1 MIKTKKLI
9 RGVEDSFK
17 LIKKRYGK
25 SNYYKHTPKLHFIK
39 SKNILKQEF
48 ADGPLKQKDIK
59 DMEGW
64 FDPETN
70 TIVLVVDNID
80 SKTDF
85 VKTLLHEYRH
95 YLQSPKW
102 MTRYYKMG
110 HTYKTHPYEL
120 ASKRAEKQHKR
131 FIIK

>member
-9 RGVEDSFK
+9 KGVERSFK

-25 SNYYKHTPKLHFIK
+25 SDYYKHTPKLHFVK
-39 SKNILKQEF
+39 SKNIIKQEF
-48 ADGPLKQKDIK
+48 ADGPLKPKDVK

-80 SKTDF
+80 TKIDC

-95 YLQSPKW
+95 YLQSPAW

-120 ASKRAEKQHKR
+120 ASKRAEKQYKR
-131 FIIK
+131 FAIK